1 MTDLEQFEDF
11 KEVNPILYELLIK
24 HYKLE
29 ETGCIHRAYQEYYV
43 LMKNKECTLLDFYHT
58 EDLKYLRV
66 EPEIDCLIEFS
77 KEYFLSNT
85 FIFENVSSNES
96 IMYFKNKDVYFYI
109 IQNFGSGGDYDCCAS
124 IVLRYKNT

>member
-29 ETGCIHRAYQEYYV
+29 ETGCIHRAYQEYYA

-85 FIFENVSSNES
+85 FIFENVSSNKS
-96 IMYFKNKDVYFYI
+96 IMYFKNKHVYFYI
-109 IQNFGSGGDYDCCAS
+109 IQNLGSGGDYDCCAS